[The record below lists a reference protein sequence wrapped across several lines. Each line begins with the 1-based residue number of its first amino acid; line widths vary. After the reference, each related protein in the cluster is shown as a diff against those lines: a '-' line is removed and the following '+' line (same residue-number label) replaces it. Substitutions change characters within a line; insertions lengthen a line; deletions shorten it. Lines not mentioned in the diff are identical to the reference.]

1 MRATAALVAKH
12 VGILVL
18 AILVAAGA
26 MMVYA
31 MTCMFGDEVEMVCT
45 DDRGR
50 FVGGVTFLSVAA
62 FFYAIWG
69 VVRLT
74 RSTLT
79 RT

>member
-1 MRATAALVAKH
+1 MRATAALIAKH
-12 VGILVL
+12 VGILAF

-31 MTCMFGDEVEMVCT
+31 MTCMFSDEIEMVCT
-45 DDRGR
+45 DDRGW
-50 FVGGVTFLSVAA
+50 FVAGVAFLSVAA
-62 FFYAIWG
+62 FLYGIWG